1 MKTVLKIPVNKGNTT
16 DFTLRL
22 SLKLLFLS
30 WFIAKT
36 VYVLLIGKYWYIYVY
51 FFDSLCLVEVLKVFT
66 PPHKNFQVVIPKIM
80 TFLSM
85 NVEINVSLCI
95 WKILQIL
102 ASIMDSRSIFI
113 LLIGTGWYLEVRNC
127 FEIINLFYFRK
138 NLVFTCMSTYIDILF
153 QQ

>member
-16 DFTLRL
+16 DSTLRL

-36 VYVLLIGKYWYIYVY
+36 VYVLLIGKDWYIYVY
-51 FFDSLCLVEVLKVFT
+51 FFDSLCLVEDLKVFT